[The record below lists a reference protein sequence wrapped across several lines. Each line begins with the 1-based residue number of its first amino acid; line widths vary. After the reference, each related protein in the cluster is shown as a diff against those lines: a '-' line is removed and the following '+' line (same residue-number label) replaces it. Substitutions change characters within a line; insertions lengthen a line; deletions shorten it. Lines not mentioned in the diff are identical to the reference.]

1 MSNFDNLKQYIL
13 PSDLLL
19 DMLNI
24 YKLIGKNSIYE
35 ESLKKNINSIE
46 NATLERDVYFLS
58 LLLNINVTDN
68 RLRLIITKN
77 STPRNN
83 DERIVKGIKTVLTQ
97 IKASVKQYD
106 FNSSDLLSYINTIY
120 GDKYAKF
127 SASMVKGDRKK
138 RIPDQSLRLKINNV
152 LDDYHVY
159 FEKELYE
166 RIFLSL
172 MAYTELINI
181 NPFTKGNEVASL
193 LALYY
198 MILRCEVDCFRYNS
212 FYETLYENYEAFK
225 KEEVAASMN
234 YREGFMQIFGLARFI
249 YNLIDKSYTK
259 LEAII
264 KEYSHEESVNKSD
277 NVENTIYQLPN
288 IFTKDDIR
296 SAHPFVSEATINRIL
311 VKLRDEEYITPLG
324 KGRSAKWI
332 KTQKNGLNYN
342 QPIRF
347 NPEDDDLPF

>member
-24 YKLIGKNSIYE
+24 YKLIGKNSVYE
-35 ESLKKNINSIE
+35 ESLKKNIKSIE
-46 NATLERDVYFLS
+46 NATLERDVFFLC
-58 LLLNINVTDN
+58 LLLDVNVTDN

-77 STPRNN
+77 STPRNT
-83 DERIVKGIKTVLTQ
+83 EEKIVANLKSVLKQ
-97 IKASVKQYD
+97 IRTSAPLYGY
-106 FNSSDLLSYINTIY
+106 NSSDLLSYINSIY
-120 GDKYAKF
+120 GAKYARF
-127 SASMVKGDRKK
+127 STSMVKGDRKK

-172 MAYTELINI
+172 MTYIELVNI
-181 NPFTKGNEVASL
+181 NPFTKGNEVASY

-198 MILRCEVDCFRYNS
+198 MILRCEVDCFRYIS
-212 FYETLYENYEAFK
+212 FFEVLYTNL
-225 KEEVAASMN
+225 EVFNREKIAASMN
-234 YREGFMQIFGLARFI
+234 YREGFIQIFSLSRLI
-249 YNLIDKSYTK
+249 YSLIAEGYKK

-264 KEYSHEESVNKSD
+264 KEYSYEESVNKSD

-296 SAHPFVSEATINRIL
+296 SRHPFVSEATINRIL
-311 VKLRDEEYITPLG
+311 VKLRDQEYITPLG

-332 KTQKNGLNYN
+332 KTQKHEINYN
-342 QPIRF
+342 QIIQY
-347 NPEDDDLPF
+347 NEDDDDLPF

>member
-13 PSDLLL
+13 PSDILL

-35 ESLKKNINSIE
+35 ESLKKNIKLIE

-58 LLLNINVTDN
+58 LLMNLDVTDN

-77 STPRNN
+77 STPRNA
-83 DERIVKGIKTVLTQ
+83 DERIASGIKTVLSQ
-97 IKASVKQYD
+97 ISSSAKTYD

-120 GDKYAKF
+120 GAKYAKF
-127 SASMVKGDRKK
+127 STSMIKGDRKK

-152 LDDYHVY
+152 LDDYHVF

-166 RIFLSL
+166 KIFLSL
-172 MAYTELINI
+172 MTYVELINI
-181 NPFTKGNEVASL
+181 NPFTKGNEIASY

-198 MILRCEVDCFRYNS
+198 MILRCDVDCFRYVS
-212 FYETLYENYEAFK
+212 FFEALYTKIADFNREK
-225 KEEVAASMN
+225 VAASMN
-234 YREGFMQIFGLARFI
+234 YREGFVQIFGLARFI
-249 YNLIDKSYTK
+249 YSLIGESYKK
-259 LEAII
+259 LEEII
-264 KEYSHEESVNKSD
+264 KEYSYEESVNKSD
-277 NVENTIYQLPN
+277 NVENTIYMLPN

-332 KTQKNGLNYN
+332 KTQKNEINYN

>member
-13 PSDLLL
+13 PSDILL

-24 YKLIGKNSIYE
+24 YKLIGKNAIYE
-35 ESLKKNINSIE
+35 ESLKKNIKLIE

-58 LLLNINVTDN
+58 LLMDIDVTDN
-68 RLRLIITKN
+68 RLRLIIMKN
-77 STPRNN
+77 SSPRNAE
-83 DERIVKGIKTVLTQ
+83 ERIVSNLKTVLTQ
-97 IKASVKQYD
+97 IRSSAKTYD
-106 FNSSDLLSYINTIY
+106 FNSSDLLAYINTIY
-120 GDKYAKF
+120 GAKYAKF
-127 SASMVKGDRKK
+127 SSSMVKGDRKK

-166 RIFLSL
+166 KIFLSL
-172 MAYTELINI
+172 MAYVELINI
-181 NPFTKGNEVASL
+181 NPFTKGNEIASF

-198 MILRCEVDCFRYNS
+198 MILRCDVDCFRYNS
-212 FYETLYENYEAFK
+212 FFETLFNNYEAFK
-225 KEEVAASMN
+225 REKIAASMN
-234 YREGFMQIFGLARFI
+234 YREGFVQIFGLARFT
-249 YNLIDKSYTK
+249 YDLISKSYTK
-259 LEAII
+259 LEEII
-264 KEYSHEESVNKSD
+264 KEYSYEESVNKSD

-332 KTQKNGLNYN
+332 KTQKNEINYN

>member
-13 PSDLLL
+13 PSDILL

-35 ESLKKNINSIE
+35 ESLKKNIKLIE

-58 LLLNINVTDN
+58 LIMNLDITDN

-77 STPRNN
+77 STPRNAE
-83 DERIVKGIKTVLTQ
+83 ERIASNLKSVLIQ
-97 IKASVKQYD
+97 IRSSAKAYD

-120 GDKYAKF
+120 GAKYAKF
-127 SASMVKGDRKK
+127 STSMVKGDRKK

-166 RIFLSL
+166 KIFLSL
-172 MAYTELINI
+172 MAYVELINI
-181 NPFTKGNEVASL
+181 NPFTKGNEIASF

-198 MILRCEVDCFRYNS
+198 MILRCDVDCFRYIS
-212 FYETLYENYEAFK
+212 FFEVLYTKITDFNQETL
-225 KEEVAASMN
+225 AASFN
-234 YREGFMQIFGLARFI
+234 YREGFVQIFGLARFM
-249 YNLIDKSYTK
+249 YALIAENYAK
-259 LEAII
+259 LEEII
-264 KEYSHEESVNKSD
+264 KEYSYEESVNKSD
-277 NVENTIYQLPN
+277 NVENTIYMLPN

-296 SAHPFVSEATINRIL
+296 STHPFISEATINRIL

-332 KTQKNGLNYN
+332 KTQKNEINYN
-342 QPIRF
+342 QPIRL

>member
-58 LLLNINVTDN
+58 LLLNIDVTDN

-97 IKASVKQYD
+97 IKASVKEYD

-127 SASMVKGDRKK
+127 SASMVKGDRRK

-249 YNLIDKSYTK
+249 YNLIDKSYAK

-347 NPEDDDLPF
+347 NPDDDDLPF

>member
-35 ESLKKNINSIE
+35 ESLKKNIKFIE
-46 NATLERDVYFLS
+46 NSALERDVYFLS
-58 LLLNINVTDN
+58 LLLDLDITDN
-68 RLRLIITKN
+68 RLRLIIMKN
-77 STPRNN
+77 SSPRNN
-83 DERIVKGIKTVLTQ
+83 EERVVTGLKNVLTQ
-97 IKASVKQYD
+97 IRTSAKSYD

-120 GDKYAKF
+120 GAKYAKF
-127 SASMVKGDRKK
+127 STSMVKGDRKK

-166 RIFLSL
+166 KIFLSL
-172 MAYTELINI
+172 MAYVELINI
-181 NPFTKGNEVASL
+181 NPFTNGNEIASL

-212 FYETLYENYEAFK
+212 FFETLYNNYNNFRREQ
-225 KEEVAASMN
+225 VAASMN
-234 YREGFMQIFGLARFI
+234 YREGFVQIFGLARFI
-249 YNLIDKSYTK
+249 YDLIAQNYAK
-259 LEAII
+259 LEDII
-264 KEYSHEESVNKSD
+264 KEYTYEESVNKSD

-332 KTQKNGLNYN
+332 KTQKNEINYN

>member
-35 ESLKKNINSIE
+35 ESLKKNIKAIE
-46 NATLERDVYFLS
+46 NATLERDVFFLC
-58 LLLNINVTDN
+58 LLMNIDITDN

-83 DERIVKGIKTVLTQ
+83 EERIVANIKSVLKQ
-97 IKASVKQYD
+97 IRPSAPLYG
-106 FNSSDLLSYINTIY
+106 FNSSDLLAFINSIY
-120 GDKYAKF
+120 GPKYARF
-127 SASMVKGDRKK
+127 STSMVKGDRKR

-152 LDDYHVY
+152 FDDYHVY

-166 RIFLSL
+166 RIFISL
-172 MAYTELINI
+172 MAYIELINI
-181 NPFTKGNEVASL
+181 NPFTKGNDIVAY

-198 MILRCEVDCFRYNS
+198 MILRCEVDCFRYIS
-212 FYETLYENYEAFK
+212 FFEVLYTNIETFNREK
-225 KEEVAASMN
+225 IAASMN
-234 YREGFMQIFGLARFI
+234 YREGFIQIFSLARLI
-249 YNLIDKSYTK
+249 YSLIDEGYKK
-259 LEAII
+259 LEEII
-264 KEYSHEESVNKSD
+264 KEYSYEESVNKSD

-311 VKLRDEEYITPLG
+311 VKLRDQEYITPLG
-324 KGRSAKWI
+324 KGRSAKWL
-332 KTQKNGLNYN
+332 KTQKHEINYN
-342 QPIRF
+342 QVIR
-347 NPEDDDLPF
+347 NNGKS

>member
-1 MSNFDNLKQYIL
+1 MTNFDNLKQYIL

-120 GDKYAKF
+120 GEKFAKF
-127 SASMVKGDRKK
+127 STSMVKGDRRK

-234 YREGFMQIFGLARFI
+234 YREGFVQIFGLARFI